1 MPRHPHKMFG
11 TRAEAMGTAQTGR
24 LWRIVSTR
32 MPAKRGMFD
41 AIKFQRG
48 VSNLETQLP
57 KGGSGKIL
65 KSALRECF
73 WIDQKRALG

>member
-11 TRAEAMGTAQTGR
+11 PKAEAMGTAQTGR
-24 LWRIVSTR
+24 PWRIVSTR

-41 AIKFQRG
+41 IKFQRG
-48 VSNLETQLP
+48 VWNSETQLP

>member
-1 MPRHPHKMFG
+1 
-11 TRAEAMGTAQTGR
+11 MGTAQTGR

-65 KSALRECF
+65 KSALREFF
-73 WIDQKRALG
+73 WIDQKRAVG